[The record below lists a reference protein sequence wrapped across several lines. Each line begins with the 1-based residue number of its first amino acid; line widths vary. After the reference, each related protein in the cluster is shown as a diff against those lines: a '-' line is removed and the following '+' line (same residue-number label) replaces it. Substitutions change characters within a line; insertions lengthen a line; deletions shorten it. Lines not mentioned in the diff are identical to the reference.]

1 MKNQEVQIREAIGKY
16 VELLKKERGITLKQ
30 IVEMAANVSNTRSFS
45 EATLVRCYNP
55 EKQDKHGEK
64 SYYSI
69 NSDTLEIIGDTLRA
83 ILRNECTQSSEFE
96 DIVLKSGIDLSP
108 SEDFSS
114 RQMTYRKT
122 ITLENAKAV
131 KLYTWEET
139 KRLEMESTVM
149 YVITPDLANC
159 ARIIDDLLEATDQNK
174 NKKSFYIL
182 TDSKGQHNKDKIEE
196 KINNHNNKDLK
207 KRIQILTLYDKPLYS
222 EALGMQYSVTAVPVP
237 FNVAVY
243 FDVIDPFTG
252 EMEIF
257 LGAASAA
264 QEKGKQG
271 ADFMFGRER
280 AQDIINWFDKVWKGL
295 APKENGKQD
304 SGAKKSN
311 L

>member
-1 MKNQEVQIREAIGKY
+1 
-16 VELLKKERGITLKQ
+16 
-30 IVEMAANVSNTRSFS
+30 
-45 EATLVRCYNP
+45 
-55 EKQDKHGEK
+55 
-64 SYYSI
+64 
-69 NSDTLEIIGDTLRA
+69 
-83 ILRNECTQSSEFE
+83 
-96 DIVLKSGIDLSP
+96 
-108 SEDFSS
+108 
-114 RQMTYRKT
+114 
-122 ITLENAKAV
+122 
-131 KLYTWEET
+131 
-139 KRLEMESTVM
+139 
-149 YVITPDLANC
+149 
-159 ARIIDDLLEATDQNK
+159 
-174 NKKSFYIL
+174 
-182 TDSKGQHNKDKIEE
+182 
-196 KINNHNNKDLK
+196 
-207 KRIQILTLYDKPLYS
+207 
-222 EALGMQYSVTAVPVP
+222 MQYSVTAVPVP